1 MKKQVKSVIK
11 WIVFSLIVAG
21 ALALGIC
28 YIVIPDRTKSAIDIV
43 IGYLN
48 TPIGLGCGI
57 SITGGAILYLIIKYL
72 IKFGLDNSKYSKKE
86 LTDIKGLIATYK
98 EKLESSE
105 EELKK
110 QELEIKAILGD
121 FESRVEYL
129 KDYLVKV
136 SKTSPNAKIKA
147 IGEELSSTYETK
159 KQELTEQLDK
169 ISVDYKSYVKENK
182 SVEELY
188 ELIKDLESKVVEYG
202 KEREKAIDYKAEEE

>member
-1 MKKQVKSVIK
+1 M
-11 WIVFSLIVAG
+11 
-21 ALALGIC
+21 
-28 YIVIPDRTKSAIDIV
+28 
-43 IGYLN
+43 
-48 TPIGLGCGI
+48 
-57 SITGGAILYLIIKYL
+57 
-72 IKFGLDNSKYSKKE
+72 
-86 LTDIKGLIATYK
+86 
-98 EKLESSE
+98 
-105 EELKK
+105 
-110 QELEIKAILGD
+110 
-121 FESRVEYL
+121 

-169 ISVDYKSYVKENK
+169 ISVDYKSYVKDNK